1 MRPVEIFA
9 AALESEMDWVWEK
22 FLQFFAVFGLV
33 RFVAD
38 PPREQILN
46 RSLIILDEARRRG
59 IEIEAIKIGGNFKNE
74 FRYRLEGKPW
84 RYFEAN
90 PLADE
95 KRGVTDH
102 KYQFKKLMQSQGIPV
117 PEGEMFVSAR
127 LAVEYARELGFPVV
141 VKPATGSLGYHSTYQ
156 IQTEAELRRA
166 INIAQIF
173 RPDFILEKHIFGEN
187 FRATVVGRK
196 HVFVCGKD
204 RSNVVGDG
212 RQTISQLIDE
222 KNSDPRKGEYGPK
235 NVTLH
240 RIPKSDPILL
250 ANLQKQGLNFDSVP
264 ENGRKVYFFDDFVPG
279 SGIDFINITDQVH
292 AENAELFLKAAR
304 ALKTDLVGFDLIA
317 VDMHRPHHAQ
327 PFAFLEGNSIPYID
341 LHQFPSHGQ
350 PDDIASAV
358 WDVVMEN

>member
-1 MRPVEIFA
+1 MTDYCPYCLPTKRRSHWDLQTEYYMEKIRRSFMRPVEIFA

-38 PPREQILN
+38 PPREQIFN

-156 IQTEAELRRA
+156 LQTEAELGRA
-166 INIAQIF
+166 INLAQIF
-173 RPDFILEKHIFGEN
+173 RLDFILKKDIFGEN
-187 FRATVVGRK
+187 FRTPVVGRK

-204 RSNVVGDG
+204 RSNV
-212 RQTISQLIDE
+212 
-222 KNSDPRKGEYGPK
+222 
-235 NVTLH
+235 
-240 RIPKSDPILL
+240 
-250 ANLQKQGLNFDSVP
+250 
-264 ENGRKVYFFDDFVPG
+264 
-279 SGIDFINITDQVH
+279 
-292 AENAELFLKAAR
+292 
-304 ALKTDLVGFDLIA
+304 
-317 VDMHRPHHAQ
+317 
-327 PFAFLEGNSIPYID
+327 
-341 LHQFPSHGQ
+341 
-350 PDDIASAV
+350 
-358 WDVVMEN
+358 